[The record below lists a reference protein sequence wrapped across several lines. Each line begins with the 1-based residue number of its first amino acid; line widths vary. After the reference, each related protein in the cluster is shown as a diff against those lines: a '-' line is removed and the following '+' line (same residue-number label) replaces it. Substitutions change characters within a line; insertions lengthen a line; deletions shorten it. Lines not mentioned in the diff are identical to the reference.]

1 MWYRVDKCVR
11 CVKLESYE
19 KTKWNILNAII
30 LRKYVS
36 LDHCYFLISG
46 SSERSEVSSWTIVK
60 KSYYLGPYFLFL
72 RKFHLH
78 KVIAAMLNNIFNLSS
93 SSTSFIAWTAEIKI
107 DIEVIIWSMRSSG
120 FRWVSQKILYLHEYI
135 SEIKNVVT
143 YASLCID
150 WKCMIYWQQ
159 ITQVSYV
166 WRISQSY
173 VYHLSN

>member
-1 MWYRVDKCVR
+1 MKICIHRS
-11 CVKLESYE
+11 LPLSYIWVIIE
-19 KTKWNILNAII
+19 IKTKFWN
-30 LRKYVS
+30 
-36 LDHCYFLISG
+36 DC
-46 SSERSEVSSWTIVK
+46 K
-60 KSYYLGPYFLFL
+60 KNSYYLGPYFLFL

-120 FRWVSQKILYLHEYI
+120 FRWISQKILYLHEYI
-135 SEIKNVVT
+135 SEIKNVFT

-166 WRISQSY
+166 CDYLKTI
-173 VYHLSN
+173 

>member
-1 MWYRVDKCVR
+1 M
-11 CVKLESYE
+11 
-19 KTKWNILNAII
+19 
-30 LRKYVS
+30 
-36 LDHCYFLISG
+36 
-46 SSERSEVSSWTIVK
+46 
-60 KSYYLGPYFLFL
+60 
-72 RKFHLH
+72 H

-120 FRWVSQKILYLHEYI
+120 FRWISQKILYLHEYI
-135 SEIKNVVT
+135 SEIKNVFT

-166 WRISQSY
+166 CDYLKKYLIAFYITIICVLLIKLACLTCLHFSRHFCVKIQLFGKFY
-173 VYHLSN
+173 